1 MSRYLKGTGGM
12 IVTTT
17 DSVQLK
23 SLRVLHINKFHYL
36 KGGSERVYFGTA
48 DVLKRYGH
56 KAIFFSMSHHD
67 NLPCSTSDYF
77 MPDVDLNSNDR
88 NPINQLKIALRVLY
102 SFESKRRL
110 SRLLDEHPVDI
121 AHLHNIHHQ
130 ISPSILHELKR
141 RKIPVVMT
149 LHDYKMVCASYS
161 LLTNERPCE
170 VCCGK
175 KYLKAVSRQCVKN
188 SYTKSILAAIEMY
201 LHHKLLDIYDT
212 IDTFIS
218 PSLFLKNKLGE
229 MGFKKQI
236 VHLPNFV
243 KNFENGEERSD
254 EENRKE
260 ISIVYF
266 GRLSREKGLLTL
278 LKAVKILQDNHT
290 VTIKVNIIGE
300 GPLKDTLRKNAQNE
314 KIHNIQFLGY
324 MKDEALYREIKKSR
338 VVILPSEWYEN
349 NPISVLESFALG
361 KPVIG
366 TNIGG
371 IPELVKTDITGLIF
385 EPGNAKDLAEKIK
398 YVLDNPEKI
407 VTMGENARSFVE
419 QELNAEKYYQG
430 LMRVYRSVIEKYR

>member
-1 MSRYLKGTGGM
+1 ML
-12 IVTTT
+12 TTT

-36 KGGSERVYFGTA
+36 KGGSERSYFGTA
-48 DVLKRYGH
+48 DVLIRHGH
-56 KAIFFSMSHHD
+56 NAIFFSMSHHD

-110 SRLLDEHPVDI
+110 SRLLDGCPVDI

-141 RKIPVVMT
+141 RKIPIVMT

-161 LLTNERPCE
+161 LLANERPCE
-170 VCCGK
+170 VCCEK
-175 KYLKAVSRQCVKN
+175 KYLKAVSRRCVKN

-212 IDTFIS
+212 VDTFIS
-218 PSLFLKNKLGE
+218 PSLFLKNKLEE

-236 VHLPNFV
+236 IHLPNFV
-243 KNFENGEERSD
+243 KNFENGEERID
-254 EENRKE
+254 ERNRKG
-260 ISIVYF
+260 ISVVYF

-278 LKAVKILQDNHT
+278 LKAVKLLQDNNT
-290 VTIKVNIIGE
+290 VAIKVNIIGE
-300 GPLKDTLRKNAQNE
+300 GPLKDILKKTVERE
-314 KIHNIQFLGY
+314 KIHDVQFLGY
-324 MKDEALYREIKKSR
+324 MKNEALYREIKRSM

-366 TNIGG
+366 TKIGG
-371 IPELVKTDITGLIF
+371 IPELVKNGITGLIF
-385 EPGNAKDLAEKIK
+385 EPGNARDLAEKIK
-398 YVLDNPEKI
+398 YALNNPEKM
-407 VTMGENARSFVE
+407 VTMGETARSFAE

-430 LMRVYRSVIEKYR
+430 LMKIYRSVIEKHR